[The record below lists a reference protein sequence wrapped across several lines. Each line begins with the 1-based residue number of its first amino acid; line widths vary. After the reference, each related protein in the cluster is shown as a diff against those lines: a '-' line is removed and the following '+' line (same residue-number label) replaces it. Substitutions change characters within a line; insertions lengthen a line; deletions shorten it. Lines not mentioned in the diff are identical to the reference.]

1 MRTMRNKQRK
11 SGLSYGRRKKNKKRN
26 DLLRKAKKVANEKE
40 VVRPVDCTNGE
51 RPSPHAAA
59 DTSPVTQA
67 DEDKEKAE
75 QGVKTEGATE

>member
-1 MRTMRNKQRK
+1 MRHKQRK

-26 DLLRKAKKVANEKE
+26 YLLRKAKRVANEKGL
-40 VVRPVDCTNGE
+40 VRPADCTNEE

-59 DTSPVTQA
+59 DTPPVTQA

-75 QGVKTEGATE
+75 QEVKAEGKTE